1 MSIIKSKADLEA
13 TIQALFPDNTTGAIT
28 AAKLREYLQENLDST
43 TLQRVVSVYF
53 TAAVETMADA
63 DIDDNIRY
71 FAMSPTSQT
80 IELPEIVP
88 AIETLTINIVSITG
102 NGVTFT
108 STSPITGDVS
118 VSETG
123 LYTLLATLE
132 GWVVSFA
139 PAARPDN
146 RSLTFTLG
154 NSNDLADGAYLSIAG
169 VQLATADTGI
179 VAPFDLTIV
188 NYSLSRSDTDT
199 SSLKYYVDGV
209 LAGTTVTNS
218 LRDTGELLISW
229 PAGSLLRVQNAG
241 NPIYNP
247 ILNLIAEYAA

>member
-13 TIQALFPDNTTGAIT
+13 TIQALFPDNSTGAIT

-43 TLQRVVSVYF
+43 TLQRVVTVYF
-53 TAAVETMADA
+53 TAAAETMVDA

-80 IELPEIVP
+80 IALPEITP

-118 VSETG
+118 ASEAG

-139 PAARPDN
+139 PIARPDN

-154 NSNDLADGAYLSIAG
+154 NNNDLADGAYMSIAG

-179 VAPFDLTIV
+179 IAPYGLTIV
-188 NYSLSRSDTDT
+188 KFSLSRSDTDT
-199 SSLKYYVDGV
+199 SAIKYYIDGSLVDS
-209 LAGTTVTNS
+209 TVTSS
-218 LRDTGELLISW
+218 LRDTGDLLIDW
-229 PAGSLLRVQNAG
+229 PEGALLRIQNSG

-247 ILNLIAEYAA
+247 ILNLIAEYTL

>member
-1 MSIIKSKADLEA
+1 MSIIKSKQDLEA
-13 TIQALFPDNTTGAIT
+13 TIQALFPDNNSGAIT

-43 TLQRVVSVYF
+43 TLQRVVTVYF
-53 TAAVETMADA
+53 TAAAETMVDA

-80 IELPEIVP
+80 IALPEITP
-88 AIETLTINIVSITG
+88 AIETLTIKIVSITG

-108 STSPITGDVS
+108 SASPITGDVS
-118 VSETG
+118 ASEAG
-123 LYTLLATLE
+123 LYTLLATVE
-132 GWVVSFA
+132 GWVVSFV
-139 PAARPDN
+139 PISIPDN

-179 VAPFDLTIV
+179 VAPVDLTIV
-188 NYSLSRSDTDT
+188 KYALARSDTDT
-199 SSLKYYVDGV
+199 SSLKYYVDGALV
-209 LAGTTVTNS
+209 NTTVTNS
-218 LRDTGELLISW
+218 LRSTGDLLIDW
-229 PAGSLLRVQNAG
+229 PEGSLLRVQNSG

-247 ILNLIAEYAA
+247 ILSIIAEYTA